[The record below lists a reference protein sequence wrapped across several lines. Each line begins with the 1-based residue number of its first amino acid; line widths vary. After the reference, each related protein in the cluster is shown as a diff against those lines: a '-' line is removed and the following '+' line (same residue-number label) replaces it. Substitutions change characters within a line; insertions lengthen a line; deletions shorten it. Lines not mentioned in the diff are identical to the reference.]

1 MLRPNLDELKQQLT
15 SLGATHILTDE
26 EIIDKAT
33 RGKVKEW
40 TQGKVRIN
48 GYFRL
53 YALSYMLLLESKDI
67 KLGLNCVG
75 GRPTSIMAGY
85 LGKDAAL
92 VSYGAMSKSPLSLPT
107 SLFIFKVC
115 LTR

>member
-1 MLRPNLDELKQQLT
+1 MDERKGLSSSVT
-15 SLGATHILTDE
+15 
-26 EIIDKAT
+26 
-33 RGKVKEW
+33 
-40 TQGKVRIN
+40 
-48 GYFRL
+48 
-53 YALSYMLLLESKDI
+53 YAVCVSQYAFQEI

-75 GRPTSIMAGY
+75 GKHTTLMAGH

-115 LTR
+115 LHTYISVARGN